1 MIVSI
6 ETILANVVLFGCLPG
21 VASLAAPQ
29 DQADLG
35 GIEQQLRTQYALTKV
50 ADGGN
55 VAQPGAILV
64 VRFFGIKANPVSG
77 NIYWP
82 NSYKSGGRIGH
93 PMFVAKRGV
102 SKVVDDTRYLQ
113 AGENVYVTNIEAKD
127 AEVVFSLQT
136 CNRGFVGNDPNR
148 LPYRASI
155 AFQFQKRFV
164 NPSNLKQI
172 QGAVA
177 ELLAMAPPD
186 TKPIMSSAQGGPVPP
201 PPRLGSLYISAKDTA
216 DRLQINTDVSFSLQ
230 EGGQSFNGTYAVSGA
245 TLKLHIVQLQKDVDI
260 EIQGD
265 RLIVNGDEAWN
276 QPGR

>member
-1 MIVSI
+1 L
-6 ETILANVVLFGCLPG
+6 LAVGSFAGPL
-21 VASLAAPQ
+21 
-29 DQADLG
+29 DQAGLG

-50 ADGGN
+50 ADSGN
-55 VAQPGAILV
+55 VTQPGATLV
-64 VRFFGIKANPVSG
+64 VRFFGIKANPLSG
-77 NIYWP
+77 DIYWP

-102 SKVVDDTRYLQ
+102 SKVAEDTRFLR

-127 AEVVFSLQT
+127 DEVVFSLQT
-136 CNRGFVGNDPNR
+136 CDSGFAANEPNGP
-148 LPYRASI
+148 PYRASV

-172 QGAVA
+172 QGTVA

-186 TKPIMSSAQGGPVPP
+186 TKPAASSAQGGPVPP

-216 DRLQINTDVSFSLQ
+216 DRLQINTDGSFSLQ
-230 EGGQSFNGTYAVSGA
+230 EGGQSFNGAYAVSGA